1 MKILNVFRSEP
12 SDLVRLLIAGMSRGD
27 QLIDVPLYRG
37 QVDYAK
43 LVKDIF
49 ESDRVICWW

>member
-1 MKILNVFRSEP
+1 MKILNLYRSEP
-12 SDLVRLLIAGMSRGD
+12 SDLVRLLIAGMSKGD
-27 QLIDVPLYRG
+27 QLIDVPLHKG
-37 QVDYAK
+37 KVDYAR